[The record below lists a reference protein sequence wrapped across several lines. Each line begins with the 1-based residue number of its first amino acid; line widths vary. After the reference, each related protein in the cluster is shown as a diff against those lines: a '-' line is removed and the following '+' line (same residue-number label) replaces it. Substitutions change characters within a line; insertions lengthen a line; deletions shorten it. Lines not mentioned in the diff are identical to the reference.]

1 MIEIPKE
8 DCNGSAFFFWLS
20 DIDSKKRGCAIKTD
34 FSNLTEFDIK
44 YLHMFAEIIG
54 VANFTSLTLEDLC
67 SKIKEGINFRCSQIH
82 HHHE

>member
-8 DCNGSAFFFWLS
+8 DCNGTAFFFWLNG
-20 DIDSKKRGCAIKTD
+20 IDSKKRGCVIKTD
-34 FSNLTEFDIK
+34 FSNLKEFDIK

-54 VANFTSLTLEDLC
+54 VTSLTLEDLC
-67 SKIKEGINFRCSQIH
+67 SKIKEGIKFQCSQIH